1 MTLMKEKLKKLFVRY
16 EEIIRYLVVG
26 ALTTVISLAVYYPL
40 IWYVFDAEK
49 EVQHAAANTISWIA
63 AVAFAYFANRIFV
76 FKSKEKNIAKEAA
89 KFVSSRIGSFLV
101 ETAIILIFVNALG
114 FTFAIELFGKSF
126 MVMKIIAQV
135 VVIILNYVFGKL
147 LVFKKKDEQKEDV

>member
-1 MTLMKEKLKKLFVRY
+1 MSEKLKKLFVKY
-16 EEIIRYLVVG
+16 EEIIRYLIVG

-40 IWYVFDAEK
+40 IWYVFDAEN
-49 EVQHAAANTISWIA
+49 EIQHAAANTLSWIA

-76 FKSKEKNIAKEAA
+76 FKSKEKNVLKEAA

-114 FTFAIELFGKSF
+114 FTFSVVLFGKSF
-126 MVMKIIAQV
+126 MIMKVIAQV
-135 VVIILNYVFGKL
+135 VVIVLNYVFGKL
-147 LVFKKKDEQKEDV
+147 LVFRSKDND